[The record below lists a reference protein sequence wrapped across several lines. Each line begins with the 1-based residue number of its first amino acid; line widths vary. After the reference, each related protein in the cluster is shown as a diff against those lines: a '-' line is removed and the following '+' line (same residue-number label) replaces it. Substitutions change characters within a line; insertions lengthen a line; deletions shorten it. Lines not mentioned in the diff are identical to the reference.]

1 MKFQITYKSPW
12 KEKELSLSLNFWYLI
27 LIFCNPKIFQ
37 TMHFVRLNKDKFE
50 FEVKTQFPSKWIA
63 LVYVLI
69 LYHSDLTIRSF
80 AQQALAFV
88 YNLIYFVGGGV
99 FNIKVLEIE
108 GTLQEKSCLLNE
120 LCINRPWWLYYL
132 KSKLSSLST
141 ICCWIKT

>member
-1 MKFQITYKSPW
+1 
-12 KEKELSLSLNFWYLI
+12 
-27 LIFCNPKIFQ
+27 
-37 TMHFVRLNKDKFE
+37 MHFVRLNKDKFE

-69 LYHSDLTIRSF
+69 LYHSDLTIRSY
-80 AQQALAFV
+80 AQQALEFV

-120 LCINRPWWLYYL
+120 LCINRP
-132 KSKLSSLST
+132 
-141 ICCWIKT
+141 